1 MTQRVRIIGG
11 ERIEANL
18 LTIGRRAES
27 VATLRPGAEVLKRE
41 MQNRVATDTFQLRG
55 SIDIRERG
63 GGKLEVGPD
72 GDGFYGYFLER
83 GTSKMSAQPWLAP
96 ALDAGRARAV
106 AAIARKHGVNIDKVW
121 GR

>member
-11 ERIEANL
+11 ERIEAKL

-27 VATLRPGAEVLKRE
+27 VATLRPGAQVLKTE
-41 MQNRVATDTFQLRG
+41 MQNRVATDTFQLRS
-55 SIDIRERG
+55 SIDIREK

-72 GDGFYGYFLER
+72 GDGFYGYFLEQ

-96 ALDAGRARAV
+96 SFDAGRPRAV

>member
-27 VATLRPGAEVLKRE
+27 LATLRPGAVIIKRE
-41 MQNRVATDTFQLRG
+41 MRNRVATDTFQLRS
-55 SIDIRERG
+55 SIDIREKG
-63 GGKLEVGPD
+63 STLEVGPD
-72 GDGFYGYFLER
+72 EEGFYGYFLER
-83 GTSKMSAQPWLAP
+83 GTVKMAAQPWLAP
-96 ALDAGRARAV
+96 AYDAARARAI
-106 AAIARKHGVNIDKVW
+106 AAIGRKHGVNIDKVW